1 MNKNKMPSKPI
12 RMMQYSFLIAIFFH
26 SIYGIFYINWLFIIF
41 TVASA
46 IAVYIF
52 IPFNKIEEK
61 YKKIE
66 VISKRV
72 KESKYSGL
80 LSILD
85 KIIITTA
92 IIFFGYQM
100 YVYFIS

>member
-1 MNKNKMPSKPI
+1 MINNKTPNKAI
-12 RMMQYSFLIAIFFH
+12 IILQYFFLIAIFLH
-26 SIYGIFYINWLFIIF
+26 SIYAIFYINWLFIIF
-41 TVASA
+41 TIVSA
-46 IAVYIF
+46 IAIYIF

-66 VISKRV
+66 AFSKKV

-80 LSILD
+80 LSIVD

-92 IIFFGYQM
+92 IVFFSYQM